1 MKNIIRL
8 KFSFNVYIPQRKY
21 HVKPHSS
28 SWFSSACAADIVHRN
43 HFFHLCQQNKSFES
57 KLKFRQATN
66 CYKMV
71 LEAAKVP
78 YANETKE
85 SITFHPRNLA
95 LGIFAKLPIVFST
108 KLDVLCL
115 LFNSMGV
122 L

>member
-8 KFSFNVYIPQRKY
+8 KFSFNVYIPHRKY
-21 HVKPHSS
+21 QVKPHSS

-57 KLKFRQATN
+57 ELKFRQATN

-95 LGIFAKLPIVFST
+95 LGILAKLPIVFST